1 MNLNSFTGL
10 LLQADAAS
18 TGLLFR
24 SDKIYTVL
32 GVMLIVW
39 GAVLFSLIRID
50 LKLKKLEEKKASDS
64 K

>member
-24 SDKIYTVL
+24 SDKIYAVL

>member
-10 LLQADAAS
+10 VLQADAAS

-24 SDKIYTVL
+24 SDKIYAVL

>member
-24 SDKIYTVL
+24 SDKIYAVL

-50 LKLKKLEEKKASDS
+50 LKLKKLEEKKASDL